1 MLNESDQYKLKD
13 RSAWDEDTRE
23 WTIPLFIVNK
33 KQDEIEMINKL
44 CKRLDEVLVDVSTDQ
59 LTTNLTSAEIPGLQ
73 LTDHHDWYQSQL
85 QKLINER
92 RKIPK
97 EERLKRFRNDSV
109 DEVDT
114 TDLENFTLRMRY
126 KKIDDG
132 KVNDEL
138 WSELRDPSEYVFGEI
153 DARS

>member
-1 MLNESDQYKLKD
+1 
-13 RSAWDEDTRE
+13 
-23 WTIPLFIVNK
+23 
-33 KQDEIEMINKL
+33 MINKL

-114 TDLENFTLRMRY
+114 TDLENLTLRMRY